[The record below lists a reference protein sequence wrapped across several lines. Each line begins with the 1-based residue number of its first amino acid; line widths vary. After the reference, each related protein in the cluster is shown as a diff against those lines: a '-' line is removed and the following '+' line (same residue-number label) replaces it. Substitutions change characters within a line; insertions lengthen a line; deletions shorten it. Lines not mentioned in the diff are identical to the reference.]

1 MGGTNGWV
9 VYSKTVEN
17 SGFLGMHFKD
27 VGSHKDVKSDVVVDI
42 GRLSEGF
49 RVA

>member
-1 MGGTNGWV
+1 M

-17 SGFLGMHFKD
+17 GGFLGTHFKD
-27 VGSHKDVKSDVVVDI
+27 IGSHKNVKSDVALDI